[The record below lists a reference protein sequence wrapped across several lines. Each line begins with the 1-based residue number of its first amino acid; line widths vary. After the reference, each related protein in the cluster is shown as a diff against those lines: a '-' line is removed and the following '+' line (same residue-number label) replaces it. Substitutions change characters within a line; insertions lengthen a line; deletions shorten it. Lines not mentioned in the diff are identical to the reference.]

1 VFSRRPLFHAFGI
14 PVTVDPFFFF
24 GLFIFYSVSGGGR
37 AGVYTAV
44 ALAVF
49 VLIHELGHATVARR
63 MGADV
68 EITLNFMVGWAS
80 YSHSRELSRWQRNL
94 ISVMGPVT
102 ELVVAVVA
110 LWALRQWLLVP
121 GMTDAEWALY
131 VDLYEAITF
140 AGIMLAVLNLLP
152 MWPLDGGH
160 IAESWISTWFG
171 PRGRR
176 AFLVWTIVV
185 SAALAV
191 FSLVRTAPATQ
202 LAEWAARLRTE
213 GLVDPFF
220 TSILKNV
227 LSVAALAVSSDGF
240 VFVWLFCALGAY
252 QALRAL
258 NLVEG
263 RISGVPAPSRRAL
276 ARDEV
281 VAEVRTAERRGWMY
295 HERHEFPKG
304 WGPSPWLSADLARR
318 EGATEAELPALL
330 SALGDPRRAWQ
341 VDRLDRPEIGALLP
355 YVPPAVAHTPAV
367 VEARVFHG
375 PPDALV
381 DAALATYHGDPGAE
395 GFYLVAEGLAQRG
408 LLDDAMSWLTAA
420 VERHPDPRRV
430 ATSRPL
436 SVLHGRSDFQQL
448 LGVAERRVPNSK

>member
-1 VFSRRPLFHAFGI
+1 
-14 PVTVDPFFFF
+14 
-24 GLFIFYSVSGGGR
+24 
-37 AGVYTAV
+37 
-44 ALAVF
+44 
-49 VLIHELGHATVARR
+49 
-63 MGADV
+63 MGAEV
-68 EITLNFMVGWAS
+68 AITLNFMVGWAS
-80 YSHSRELSRWQRNL
+80 YSHSRELSRRQRNL

-102 ELVVAVVA
+102 ELVVAIGA
-110 LWALRQWLLVP
+110 LWVLRMWLLP
-121 GMTDAEWALY
+121 PTNPSDANLY

-152 MWPLDGGH
+152 LWPLDGGH

-171 PRGRR
+171 LRGRR
-176 AFLVWTIVV
+176 AFMIWTIVA
-185 SAALAV
+185 SAALGG
-191 FSLVRTAPATQ
+191 FSLLRTGPATA
-202 LAEWAARLRTE
+202 LADWAGRLRAD
-213 GLVDPFF
+213 GLVDPFA
-220 TSILKNV
+220 TSIAKNV
-227 LSVAALAVSSDGF
+227 VSVAALAVSSDGF
-240 VFVWLFCALGAY
+240 VFVWLFCAFGAY

-258 NLVEG
+258 NAVEG
-263 RISGVPAPSRRAL
+263 RISGAAAPSHRAL
-276 ARDEV
+276 AHDEV
-281 VAEVRTAERRGWMY
+281 LAAVRTAERRGWTY

-304 WGPSPWLSADLARR
+304 WGPSPWLSAHLARR

-341 VDRLDRPEIGALLP
+341 VDRLDRPEIGALLA

-381 DAALATYHGDPGAE
+381 EAALATYHGDPGAE

-408 LLDDAMSWLTAA
+408 LLDDAMSWLTGA

-448 LGVAERRVPNSK
+448 LGVAERAVAPPRSAR